1 MAWPYYNHW
10 GPGGAW
16 GAGGI
21 CPMLWGAVLV
31 LLVIIIFLVVVLINR
46 GVLAG
51 KARRELASSPAMQIL
66 DERYAKGEIDKQQ
79 YEQMKEDIR

>member
-1 MAWPYYNHW
+1 
-10 GPGGAW
+10 
-16 GAGGI
+16 
-21 CPMLWGAVLV
+21 MLWAAVLV

-51 KARRELASSPAMQIL
+51 KARRELTSSPAMQIL